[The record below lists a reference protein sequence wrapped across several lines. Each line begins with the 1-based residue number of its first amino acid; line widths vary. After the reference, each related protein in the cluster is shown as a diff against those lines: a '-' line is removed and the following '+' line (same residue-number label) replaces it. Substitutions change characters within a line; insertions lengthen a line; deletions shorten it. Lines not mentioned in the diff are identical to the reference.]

1 MHFESISF
9 LWFLLLLTLITIS
22 YFMYMKD
29 NTSLLLIIVSIIFL
43 RLYTPNMNIIL
54 FVSLFIVSI
63 FNMMSLMN
71 VEQKSVEYH
80 ILNRVN
86 YKNESG
92 TLLKEKTTI
101 HNEEIVYTHK
111 DDWLDMNHI
120 IYNWNKT
127 RPIID

>member
-1 MHFESISF
+1 
-9 LWFLLLLTLITIS
+9 
-22 YFMYMKD
+22 
-29 NTSLLLIIVSIIFL
+29 
-43 RLYTPNMNIIL
+43 
-54 FVSLFIVSI
+54 
-63 FNMMSLMN
+63 MSLMN
-71 VEQKSVEYH
+71 IEQKSVEYH

-92 TLLKEKTTI
+92 TLLNEKTTI
-101 HNEEIVYTHK
+101 RNEEIVYTHK